1 MYNAWL
7 TPCVSYHNTWYMR
20 LMKRGEIA
28 QWFQRCSRN
37 THDGP
42 LCCVSKACIYKSVK
56 YSVLRE
62 RATLSLRGVPHTM
75 RLRFISQFESLKQTF
90 KKERCPSLRDNT
102 CSFSCHFHANNR
114 KLCSGRGKKYFI
126 MNTPFSDCK

>member
-7 TPCVSYHNTWYMR
+7 IPCVSHHNAWCMR

-28 QWFQRCSRN
+28 QWLQRCSRN

-75 RLRFISQFESLKQTF
+75 RLRFISQFESLKQAF
-90 KKERCPSLRDNT
+90 KKKDAPLYTPTLALSVAIFMRTIGNYVQAGGKSL
-102 CSFSCHFHANNR
+102 
-114 KLCSGRGKKYFI
+114 L
-126 MNTPFSDCK
+126 